1 MKMKL
6 ATTFFVMGILVMPA
20 IGFTAESD
28 SAVSQSKEYVKD
40 SAITAEIK
48 AKLAGEKMSTL
59 TQINVDT
66 DKDGVVV
73 LSGVAESKEAA
84 DKAHSIAHSTEGV
97 KSVKNQIKIKKKD

>member
-1 MKMKL
+1 MKIKL
-6 ATTFFVMGILVMPA
+6 ATTCFVMGILLTPA

-40 SAITAEIK
+40 SAITAQIK
-48 AKLAGEKMSTL
+48 TKLAAEKMSTL
-59 TQINVDT
+59 TQIQVDT

-73 LSGVAESKEAA
+73 LSGVAETKEAA
-84 DKAHSIAHSTEGV
+84 DKAHTIAHSTEGV